1 MTAHFYTW
9 SVTIYCALC
18 EARPGLTK
26 ARAVCIAALRTRGLA
41 PCAASRLSPLRE
53 TEYTSLTVLPLRVRR
68 FLFSLLP
75 IYEPFCRISESVEI
89 SDFRAG
95 FPTSWI
101 FGRAAFFLLR
111 YSCHTASGR
120 TTGVQR
126 AASPLRRVQGGSAC
140 WVSRG
145 QRPLGRVQGD
155 NACWVSRG

>member
-1 MTAHFYTW
+1 MVCDH
-9 SVTIYCALC
+9 ILCALRGP
-18 EARPGLTK
+18 ALTYESQGRLHRCAPNK
-26 ARAVCIAALRTRGLA
+26 GPCPLRRFAAI
-41 PCAASRLSPLRE
+41 PLRE